1 MKKIQ
6 KSAAKMPAHRGNL
19 TPSVGG
25 HSLVSMPLRALYQGS
40 RAMHFLMPESESLM
54 R

>member
-6 KSAAKMPAHRGNL
+6 KSAAKMPAHRGDL
-19 TPSVGG
+19 APSAGG
-25 HSLVSMPLRALYQGS
+25 HPLGSMPLRALYQGS